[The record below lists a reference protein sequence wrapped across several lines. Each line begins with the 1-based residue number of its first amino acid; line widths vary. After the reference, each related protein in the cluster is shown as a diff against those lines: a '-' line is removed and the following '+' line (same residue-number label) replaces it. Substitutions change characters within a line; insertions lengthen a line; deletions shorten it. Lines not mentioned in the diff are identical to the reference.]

1 MMPDSTASIPR
12 PTVFVPYPGKAAM
25 GKYNVHALFADGND
39 LWVGTYGNGV
49 IRMNMATGAQ
59 QIFQTDGMASGS
71 NAYCIYRDRKNR
83 LWAASMDG
91 ASLFDEGQQ
100 KFSKI
105 KSFKSLTIDIKEDP
119 QGNVWFATQGGG
131 LWRLGKNNDWKQYK
145 HVENDSTS
153 LVSDQ
158 VNCLAI
164 GEKGQLYAVTGDGL
178 CEYLPSKGIFRR
190 ISIDAPSQDFTSMV
204 ISQGVM
210 WISTSKGIVKY
221 TPGEPVQ
228 RFNKYDGLTCDQF
241 MPNAGLLASDGRIYF
256 GSTRGFNCFYP
267 YLVKINQVAPPVAIT
282 SVELFGKPIES
293 GSDQLDKSLS
303 HAAELNLS
311 HNENTINISFAA
323 LSYVS
328 PERPVCLQT

>member
-1 MMPDSTASIPR
+1 
-12 PTVFVPYPGKAAM
+12 M
-25 GKYNVHALFADGND
+25 GKYNVHALFADEND

-59 QIFQTDGMASGS
+59 QFFSTDGMVSGS

-83 LWAASMDG
+83 LWAATMDG
-91 ASLFDEGQQ
+91 ANLFDEGQQ
-100 KFSKI
+100 KFRKI
-105 KSFKSLTIDIKEDP
+105 KSFKSLTIDIKEDS

-131 LWRLGKNNDWKQYK
+131 LWRLDKNNAWKQYK
-145 HVENDSTS
+145 HVENDSNS

-158 VNCLAI
+158 VNCLVI
-164 GEKGQLYAVTGDGL
+164 GEKGQLYAATGDGL
-178 CEYLPSKGIFRR
+178 CEFLPSKGVFRR
-190 ISIDAPSQDFTSMV
+190 ISIEAPSQDFASLV

-228 RFNKYDGLTCDQF
+228 LFNKYDGLTCDQF

-282 SVELFGKPIES
+282 SVELFGQPIEA
-293 GSDQLDKSLS
+293 GSDQLEKSLS

-311 HNENTINISFAA
+311 HNENTIKIGRASCR
-323 LSYVS
+323 
-328 PERPVCLQT
+328 ERV